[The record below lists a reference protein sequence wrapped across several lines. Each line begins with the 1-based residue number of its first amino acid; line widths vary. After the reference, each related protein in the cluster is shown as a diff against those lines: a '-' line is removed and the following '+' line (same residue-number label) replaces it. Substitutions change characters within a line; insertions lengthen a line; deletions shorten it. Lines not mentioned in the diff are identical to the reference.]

1 MSKKSGFIQEFKKFI
16 LYVYLHSI
24 KLNIYGNEFKAINK
38 LFEQE
43 KVEEWDIDEFYVA
56 ILSLT
61 GAPVT
66 PKRMVLYPYTI
77 THTGINLNRAI
88 AWRNMIRDGRI
99 TEIQKEKF
107 DDDIVEKVFYV
118 INGKIIPYIEG
129 GIFYGPNDG
138 KDDWPSYGKNNCWSF
153 ARTVYWH
160 IWWEKFSNKAGT
172 DDDMLNKCHSL
183 EERTITPEHCKRYLG
198 MAESGAVIRIS
209 DEIKGS
215 DRMGKYKHSQILL
228 DHDKNGITIYQSND
242 KNTSIEYYTWDE
254 YAEKY
259 KKYKYFKY
267 IKWPVQALVR
277 E

>member
-1 MSKKSGFIQEFKKFI
+1 
-16 LYVYLHSI
+16 
-24 KLNIYGNEFKAINK
+24 
-38 LFEQE
+38 
-43 KVEEWDIDEFYVA
+43 
-56 ILSLT
+56 
-61 GAPVT
+61 
-66 PKRMVLYPYTI
+66 
-77 THTGINLNRAI
+77 
-88 AWRNMIRDGRI
+88 
-99 TEIQKEKF
+99 
-107 DDDIVEKVFYV
+107 
-118 INGKIIPYIEG
+118 
-129 GIFYGPNDG
+129 
-138 KDDWPSYGKNNCWSF
+138 
-153 ARTVYWH
+153 
-160 IWWEKFSNKAGT
+160 
-172 DDDMLNKCHSL
+172 MLNKCHSL